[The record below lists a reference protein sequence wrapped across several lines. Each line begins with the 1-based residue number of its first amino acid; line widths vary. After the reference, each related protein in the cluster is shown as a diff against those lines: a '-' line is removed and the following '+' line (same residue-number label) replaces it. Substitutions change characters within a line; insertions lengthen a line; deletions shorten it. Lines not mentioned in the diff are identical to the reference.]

1 MKAELDPGTELLKE
15 ARADIKELNI
25 HSKDKPDPT
34 IKPPTYDII
43 SEGFDPD
50 DKSLPNVPKPPPIRL
65 INEDVPLG
73 IGIRKENSTMN
84 HIAETIESG
93 WLKFANWVKKSI
105 AMMIIFILLGGAG
118 GLYIAKIIYDIRM
131 DEISK
136 LAKTGTA
143 GYVHKGYIYDVKL
156 RP

>member
-1 MKAELDPGTELLKE
+1 MKVEHEAGTEFLEE
-15 ARADIKELNI
+15 ARADIKELSI

-34 IKPPTYDII
+34 IKPPTFDIV
-43 SEGFDPD
+43 SEGYDPD

-73 IGIRKENSTMN
+73 FSTERKNSTMN
-84 HIAETIESG
+84 HIAD
-93 WLKFANWVKKSI
+93 WVKKSI

-118 GLYIAKIIYDIRM
+118 GLYIAKFIYDFRM
-131 DEISK
+131 KEI
-136 LAKTGTA
+136 TMIG
-143 GYVHKGYIYDVKL
+143 GFVHDKRVYDVKL